1 MLNQNWYI
9 VNKKHPRTPG
19 IRNGS
24 NHMMGCDCNC
34 TWYQPSPSLASY
46 FYKFSHNFTSTNF
59 PTTISW
65 HQFLLAEGSRSLCC
79 DTRKPC
85 FDPAGGHLTD
95 IQRAISPLIPHLNGR
110 TWSCLVLRIVCP
122 AMAGAWRWFPV
133 GNIFK
138 DPEKKYQNTLET
150 SLINPKV
157 VHCQSL
163 REESY

>member
-46 FYKFSHNFTSTNF
+46 FYKFSHNY
-59 PTTISW
+59 
-65 HQFLLAEGSRSLCC
+65 FLA
-79 DTRKPC
+79 PI
-85 FDPAGGHLTD
+85 FVGGGIKKSVLRHSQALF
-95 IQRAISPLIPHLNGR
+95 
-110 TWSCLVLRIVCP
+110 WSCRRPFNRYP
-122 AMAGAWRWFPV
+122 ASHISRDPPPQWENLELSCAQNCLPCDGRCLEVVPRWKHLQRPRKEV
-133 GNIFK
+133 
-138 DPEKKYQNTLET
+138 PNTLET

-163 REESY
+163 GEESY